1 LPSSLISV
9 GFVESARVNFE
20 WQKKKKYHTMINV
33 KGLGRSCMSTSV
45 LLILLLCPLFA
56 QALDDDAMAKGGRGG
71 GGGSRTSSSGSK
83 NKGTKM
89 IKLGK
94 LNVALWVV
102 IVVGGEYLRHL
113 LFTSPRSGYYP
124 QSLSFSNWNY
134 SMLMIVF

>member
-1 LPSSLISV
+1 
-9 GFVESARVNFE
+9 
-20 WQKKKKYHTMINV
+20 
-33 KGLGRSCMSTSV
+33 MSTSV

-56 QALDDDAMAKGGRGG
+56 QALDDDAMAKGRGG
-71 GGGSRTSSSGSK
+71 GGGSRTSSGSSK

-113 LFTSPRSGYYP
+113 LSTSPVVP
-124 QSLSFSNWNY
+124 ATTPHPSLTGSIRC
-134 SMLMIVF
+134 L